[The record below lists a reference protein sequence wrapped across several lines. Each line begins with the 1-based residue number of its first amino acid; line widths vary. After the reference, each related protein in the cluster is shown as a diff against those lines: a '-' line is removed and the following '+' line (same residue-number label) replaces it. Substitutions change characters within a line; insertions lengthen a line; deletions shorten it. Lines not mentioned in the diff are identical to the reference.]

1 MSDPVAILRVSI
13 EAHPPVD
20 PREADAKEAFL
31 YELDRLPHPFDER
44 EGPVHVTASGVVVG
58 PRGVILLK
66 HRRLHRW
73 MQPGGHIEPGETPEE
88 AAVRECTEETGLP
101 VTHPSDGP
109 VLIHVD
115 VHEASKGH
123 THLDVRFLIL
133 APDEDPDP
141 PEGESQEIRWFNWD
155 DAEAIADD
163 ALRGA
168 LRVARSLVSARP
180 EQIPSRPQA
189 DRKSSRADR
198 KSSRADR

>member
-1 MSDPVAILRVSI
+1 MSDPVASLRVAI

-20 PREADAKEAFL
+20 PREDGAKETFL
-31 YELDRLPHPFDER
+31 SELDRLPHPFDER
-44 EGPVHVTASGVVVG
+44 YGPVHVTGSAVVVG
-58 PRGVILLK
+58 PRGVILVK

-101 VTHPSDGP
+101 VAHPSDGP

-123 THLDVRFLIL
+123 THLDVRYLVL

-141 PEGESQEIRWFNWD
+141 PEGESQEIRWFDWD
-155 DAEAIADD
+155 EAQAMADD
-163 ALRGA
+163 SLTGA
-168 LRVARSLVSARP
+168 LRVARSLVGTP
-180 EQIPSRPQA
+180 EGPEPAHRT
-189 DRKSSRADR
+189 D
-198 KSSRADR
+198 